1 MALTPLTINMESTSR
16 PTNGPTSTQIVSIA
30 SFEMSSHSQKMTAG
44 LVTDVRP
51 CKRTRSMRAASNSGS
66 HPEARSMSVERQMS
80 ASRVMKSETCVAE
93 SLATAALQ

>member
-16 PTNGPTSTQIVSIA
+16 PTNGPTSTQIV

-80 ASRVMKSETCVAE
+80 ASRFMKSETCVAE